1 MSSQREHP
9 AVGGWDFTRESCPRS
24 DSSVATAALP
34 EPATSPAERPAAA
47 TSPAGRSNGGRSSDK
62 AHWRWTGD
70 GPFEVERVDVGSLC
84 QAEFR
89 ERYAGFPVVLCG
101 HCVPAHLTA
110 SAFPFFDI
118 QWPGPLASA
127 PADSNWRLDAHAVH
141 VMLPRI

>member
-1 MSSQREHP
+1 MSWGTREHH
-9 AVGGWDFTRESCPRS
+9 AVGGWDFTRESCPLS

-47 TSPAGRSNGGRSSDK
+47 TSPTGRSNGGPRSGDK

-70 GPFEVERVDVGSLC
+70 GPFEVERVDVGSMR

-89 ERYAGFPVVLCG
+89 ERYAGFPVVLRG

-110 SAFPFFDI
+110 SALIPLFDI
-118 QWPGPLASA
+118 QWPE
-127 PADSNWRLDAHAVH
+127 H
-141 VMLPRI
+141 PRC